1 MSALVMYTMR
11 YKLADATEEI
21 MRSLH
26 NKVAVVTGASRGVGQ
41 GIALGLG
48 EAGAIV
54 YVTGRTVEEVD
65 AVETLSGTIHSTAA
79 EVTKLGGQGIAVYC
93 DHRNDTDVSAL
104 FQRVLEEQGRIDILV
119 NNVWAG
125 YEHMVEDDTH
135 YTWENPFWEQPLW
148 RWEAMF
154 QAGVRAHFVA
164 SQIAARQMVKQRNGL
179 IVNISYWAAQKYIG
193 NAIYGV
199 SKAATDRMAQVMA
212 HELQNYNVA
221 AVSLYPGIVR
231 TERVMRAAEF
241 MDLSNSESPQFVGR
255 AVAALADDTNIM
267 EKSGQVLVAAALAKE
282 YGFTD
287 IDGKQPR
294 PLTLADS

>member
-1 MSALVMYTMR
+1 MQN
-11 YKLADATEEI
+11 
-21 MRSLH
+21 LH
-26 NKVAVVTGASRGVGQ
+26 GKVAVVTGASRGVGQ

-48 EAGAIV
+48 EAGATV
-54 YVTGRTVEEVD
+54 YVTGRTVKETD
-65 AVETLSGTIHSTAA
+65 AVEALAGTVDSTAA
-79 EVTKLGGQGIAVYC
+79 EVTKLGGQGIAVCC
-93 DHRNDTDVSAL
+93 DHRHDAEVATL
-104 FQRVLEEQGRIDILV
+104 FQRVLAEQGRLDILV

-125 YEHMVEDDTH
+125 YEHMVEDGPN

-164 SQIAARQMVKQRNGL
+164 GQFAAKQMIKQRSGL

-199 SKAATDRMAQVMA
+199 AKAATDRMAQVMA
-212 HELQNYNVA
+212 HELRDYNVA

-241 MDLSNSESPQFVGR
+241 MDLSNSESPQFIGR
-255 AVAALADDTNIM
+255 AVAALAGAEDVM
-267 EKSGQVLVAAALAKE
+267 KKSGQVLVAAALAEE
-282 YGFTD
+282 YGFSD
-287 IDGKQPR
+287 IDGKQPL
-294 PLTLADS
+294 PLTIENA

>member
-1 MSALVMYTMR
+1 M
-11 YKLADATEEI
+11 EEI
-21 MRSLH
+21 MQNLH
-26 NKVAVVTGASRGVGQ
+26 GKVAIVTGASRGVGQ

-48 EAGAIV
+48 EAGATV
-54 YVTGRTVEEVD
+54 YVTGRTVEETD
-65 AVETLSGTIHSTAA
+65 AVETLAGTVHSTAA
-79 EVTKLGGQGIAVYC
+79 EVTKLGGRGIAVCC
-93 DHRNDTDVSAL
+93 DHRNDAEVVAV
-104 FQRVLEEQGRIDILV
+104 FQRVLAEQGRLDILV
-119 NNVWAG
+119 NNIWAG
-125 YEHMVEDDTH
+125 YEHMVENGTN

-164 SQIAARQMVKQRNGL
+164 SQLAARQMVKQHSGL

-199 SKAATDRMAQVMA
+199 AKTATDRMAQVMA
-212 HELQNYNVA
+212 HELQDYNVA

-255 AVAALADDTNIM
+255 AVAALAEDEHVM
-267 EKSGQVLVAAALAKE
+267 EKSGQVLVAATLAEE

-287 IDGKQPR
+287 IDGKQPQ
-294 PLTLADS
+294 PLTLEDA